1 MRKFKVEVKNNL
13 GKIIWKE
20 VMAESFPE
28 LMKATNTFR
37 KPNKFKVEFSKTG
50 YWYLDTSQQNYRI
63 AKMKRG
69 TCK

>member
-1 MRKFKVEVKNNL
+1 MKRDN
-13 GKIIWKE
+13 
-20 VMAESFPE
+20 ESFPE

-69 TCK
+69 TYK